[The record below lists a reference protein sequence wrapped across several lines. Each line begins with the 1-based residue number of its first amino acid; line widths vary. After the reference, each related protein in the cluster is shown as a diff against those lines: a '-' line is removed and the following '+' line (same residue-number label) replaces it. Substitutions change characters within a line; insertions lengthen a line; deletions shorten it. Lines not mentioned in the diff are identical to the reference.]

1 MIQEAK
7 VDLKIAK
14 KLGTRTEKTV
24 WIGTL
29 SENLLPRRLCRRMD
43 QIQEVKIDSQRNKKT
58 YSKQGKRQSTK
69 SKKETKT
76 KKKKTAERTRE
87 EKKKGKGVKIEGEEK
102 REG

>member
-58 YSKQGKRQSTK
+58 HPKQGKKTK
-69 SKKETKT
+69 HEGKERNQNKKEEDSRKD
-76 KKKKTAERTRE
+76 KGRE
-87 EKKKGKGVKIEGEEK
+87 EKRK
-102 REG
+102 RGQDRG